1 MLPSLNVKITAD
13 PSAAKTGFKEI
24 ERSVDAL
31 DRATLEY
38 QTRLTK
44 LEASM
49 KAGLITEKAMA
60 KAAND
65 AATAY
70 KKAATS
76 AASYAGATVE
86 FSNATKVAT
95 RNMAQSSGH
104 TANIVSQFNDIAVM
118 MAAGQNPLMLAMQQG
133 TQLTQIF
140 TQMGGK
146 PVTALKAVAGGLMSM
161 INPMSLVTLGVIA
174 GGAALTQWAVSA
186 VSSKEETEALDE
198 ALAALGE
205 RATDTATKL
214 GMLQAGIATAEEF
227 LVIQQIN
234 ALEAERLSLM
244 ERAEAQ
250 SGRNRRAT
258 ELQAQAIQ
266 QQIDGLQD
274 VLDAARENER
284 ALADAEAQ
292 QRRIAQAYQTYAN
305 SRVQSER
312 DHVASLSEAYGLYAD
327 TRVEANQ
334 LAYEIGIAQANAL
347 ALAGVDITSG
357 VSAAAQ
363 AAANLAA
370 NLGIALGAAINLQNL
385 QSSKQYSGRGGDPR
399 KMGDDYMSELGYTS
413 VSDLITQMTPKTARG
428 GGGRGGTSA
437 AEKRQEQLARELETL
452 QEALATEQE
461 TINEAYQTQMTTLE
475 DALAAKLL
483 TQQEYDELSL
493 RSKQEFNEAWAQLER
508 EQQNA
513 TLDAWGGMFGDLSS
527 LMSSE
532 NKKLFNIGK
541 AAAIAEA
548 TVNGYKAAVSAW
560 DKGMAVGG
568 PAVAAAFTAAS
579 LAKTGAMIGNIAST
593 NIGGGGGGSSSGG
606 SSAAATATTAE
617 SSQGPLQ
624 VGWNAMNPNE
634 LITVGMAQRMFEM
647 ISDEAGDR
655 GFTIMRTA

>member
-86 FSNATKVAT
+86 FSNATKVASK
-95 RNMAQSSGH
+95 NMAAASGH
-104 TANIVSQFNDIAVM
+104 NANIVSQFNDIAVM

-133 TQLTQIF
+133 TQLNQIF

-146 PVTALKAVAGGLMSM
+146 PVNALRGVAAGLMGM

-174 GGAALTQWAVSA
+174 GGAALVQYAASALGAGEENETFADTLQRVSEMTSSLRDTQGILEMSVDELTAKYGEYADTVRDAASA
-186 VSSKEETEALDE
+186 LLELQIAQVKSDMRDSLREMDEVFRRYTETQGGLLRSGTMLSTALRNAREDFGMTKDAAWEFVAALDE
-198 ALAALGE
+198 LESAPTFDEQQAALMDIVDLLKEAGVDLQDMEGPLAEALRRTLELQIGMSELAAQ
-205 RATDTATKL
+205 ADNAADAV
-214 GMLQAGIATAEEF
+214 AGIAAE
-227 LVIQQIN
+227 LN
-234 ALEAERLSLM
+234 ALPVTT
-244 ERAEAQ
+244 
-250 SGRNRRAT
+250 GTPIFKNRSAL
-258 ELQAQAIQ
+258 EGLLPE
-266 QQIDGLQD
+266 DGF
-274 VLDAARENER
+274 N
-284 ALADAEAQ
+284 
-292 QRRIAQAYQTYAN
+292 
-305 SRVQSER
+305 
-312 DHVASLSEAYGLYAD
+312 
-327 TRVEANQ
+327 
-334 LAYEIGIAQANAL
+334 
-347 ALAGVDITSG
+347 
-357 VSAAAQ
+357 
-363 AAANLAA
+363 
-370 NLGIALGAAINLQNL
+370 
-385 QSSKQYSGRGGDPR
+385 GRGSGIPKAR
-399 KMGDDYMSELGYTS
+399 KRS
-413 VSDLITQMTPKTARG
+413 G
-428 GGGRGGTSA
+428 GGGGKS
-437 AEKRQEQLARELETL
+437 EEEQLREDMVKRLEAL
-452 QEALATEQE
+452 REGLATEQE
-461 TINEAYQTQMTTLE
+461 TIAAAYQEQMNTIADAWETNLITQKDFE
-475 DALAAKLL
+475 
-483 TQQEYDELSL
+483 ELSL
-493 RSKQEFNEAWAQLER
+493 RSKQEFNEAWEKLER
-508 EQQNA
+508 EKQNA

-568 PAVAAAFTAAS
+568 PTVAAAFTAAS
-579 LAKTGAMIGNIAST
+579 LAKTGAMISNIAST
-593 NIGGGGGGSSSGG
+593 NLGSSGGGSSSGG
-606 SSAAATATTAE
+606 SSAAATAAAAE

-634 LITVGMAQRMFEM
+634 LITVGMAQKMFEM